1 MSDIYVKF
9 VQMGMHLI
17 STWPDQLRTL
27 QIEKLKLLKLISPF
41 DQSGLTWP
49 SHDIWLV
56 WFDQA
61 VNF

>member
-1 MSDIYVKF
+1 MC
-9 VQMGMHLI
+9 MHLI

-41 DQSGLTWP
+41 DPSGLTCP

>member
-9 VQMGMHLI
+9 VQMCMHLI

-41 DQSGLTWP
+41 DQP